1 MGIGTM
7 GILGIIGKRSEM
19 GIRGILGVMT
29 TRTHARGRVTND
41 KHTPARLC
49 SVDIL
54 GNEKKE
60 HIINRKT
67 KN

>member
-1 MGIGTM
+1 
-7 GILGIIGKRSEM
+7 M